1 MQRSVS
7 TIHERA
13 MPSSVKI
20 SRPAG
25 IAVPLCDHHPFG
37 LADFGSLDRRERGR
51 HRGNILNAGGT
62 PGEVQVS
69 FQLVSPTSLHDRA
82 KTMIEFEAEYDGK
95 PLICSISRRLLEQLG
110 NRDGASTEELL
121 KLFEEHRPTI
131 AAMVRKKYEVGVV
144 DFVGKVVVTTA
155 DLNRR
160 GVALT

>member
-1 MQRSVS
+1 MSSGQR
-7 TIHERA
+7 
-13 MPSSVKI
+13 M
-20 SRPAG
+20 
-25 IAVPLCDHHPFG
+25 
-37 LADFGSLDRRERGR
+37 
-51 HRGNILNAGGT
+51 NAGGT

-95 PLICSISRRLLEQLG
+95 PLVCSISRRVLEQLG
-110 NRDGASTEELL
+110 NRNGASTEELL
-121 KLFEEHRPTI
+121 KLFEEHRPII

>member
-1 MQRSVS
+1 VS

-13 MPSSVKI
+13 IPSSAKI

-25 IAVPLCDHHPFG
+25 IAMPLCDHHPLVSPIVGDWIGESGDAFG
-37 LADFGSLDRRERGR
+37 ATS
-51 HRGNILNAGGT
+51 LNAGGT
-62 PGEVQVS
+62 PGEVQLS

-160 GVALT
+160 GGALI

>member
-1 MQRSVS
+1 
-7 TIHERA
+7 
-13 MPSSVKI
+13 MPTSAKI
-20 SRPAG
+20 SRRGG
-25 IAVPLCDHHPFG
+25 IAKPLCDPHPLNVFAVSNDETG
-37 LADFGSLDRRERGR
+37 MLSGQRRIPGK
-51 HRGNILNAGGT
+51 
-62 PGEVQVS
+62 PGEVSLS

-95 PLICSISRRLLEQLG
+95 PLVCSISRRVLEQLG

-160 GVALT
+160 GVIALT

>member
-1 MQRSVS
+1 
-7 TIHERA
+7 
-13 MPSSVKI
+13 MPSSAKI
-20 SRPAG
+20 SRPPG
-25 IAVPLCDHHPFG
+25 IAMRLCDHHP
-37 LADFGSLDRRERGR
+37 LVSPIAREMRWASGDAI
-51 HRGNILNAGGT
+51 GANVLNAGGT

-82 KTMIEFEAEYDGK
+82 KTMIEFEAQYDGK
-95 PLICSISRRLLEQLG
+95 PLVCSISRRVLEQLG

-160 GVALT
+160 GVTLV

>member
-1 MQRSVS
+1 VN
-7 TIHERA
+7 TIHESA
-13 MPSSVKI
+13 MPSSAKI
-20 SRPAG
+20 SRLPG
-25 IAVPLCDHHPFG
+25 IAVPLCDHHPFD
-37 LADFGSLDRRERGR
+37 LVDPKRWIDGSGDVIGATFEC
-51 HRGNILNAGGT
+51 RGN
-62 PGEVQVS
+62 PGRFVLS

-95 PLICSISRRLLEQLG
+95 PLVCSISRRVLEQLG

-121 KLFEEHRPTI
+121 ALFEEHRPTI

-160 GVALT
+160 GVALS

>member
-1 MQRSVS
+1 
-7 TIHERA
+7 
-13 MPSSVKI
+13 
-20 SRPAG
+20 
-25 IAVPLCDHHPFG
+25 L
-37 LADFGSLDRRERGR
+37 
-51 HRGNILNAGGT
+51 
-62 PGEVQVS
+62 S

-95 PLICSISRRLLEQLG
+95 PLICSISRRVLEQLG
-110 NRDGASTEELL
+110 KRGDGASTEELL

-160 GVALT
+160 GVVALT